1 MRTSTRS
8 LERAR
13 SAAETVTDPELP
25 MLTLAQ
31 LGVLRDVRLEGQ
43 RVVVDITPTYT
54 GCPALATM
62 SADVADRLRGEG
74 FDDVEVRVSLHP
86 AWSSDMITPEGRT
99 ALARAGISPPGPAPS
114 RSGPVPL
121 TLMPHARVVRCPQCG
136 SPATDLVSEFGATAC
151 KALYRCTACL
161 EPFDHVKE
169 I

>member
-1 MRTSTRS
+1 MLS
-8 LERAR
+8 RAR
-13 SAAETVTDPELP
+13 TVAESVTDPELP

-31 LGVLRDVRLEGQ
+31 LGVLREVQVEGD

-62 SADVADRLRGEG
+62 SADLVDRLQAAG
-74 FDDVEVRVSLHP
+74 FDPVEVRVSLHP
-86 AWSSDMITPEGRT
+86 AWSSDMITPEGRA
-99 ALARAGISPPGPAPS
+99 ALAQAGISPPGPAPT

-121 TLMPHARVVRCPQCG
+121 TLLPHARVVRCPQCA
-136 SPATDLVSEFGATAC
+136 SPATDLVSEFSSTAC
-151 KALYRCTACL
+151 KALYRCTDCL

>member
-13 SAAETVTDPELP
+13 VVAESVTDPELP

-43 RVVVDITPTYT
+43 RVVVDITPTYS

-62 SADVADRLRGEG
+62 SADVGRRLRAEG
-74 FDDVEVRVSLHP
+74 FDDVEVRVSLLP
-86 AWSSDMITPEGRT
+86 AWSSDMITPEGRA

-151 KALYRCTACL
+151 KALYRCTSCL